1 MIEMEENLTL
11 NEVNLLAEASRN
23 KEKREQK
30 FLAALKGI
38 DLDEKESTA
47 SFDEVKRRAEAKL
60 AGQTEEE
67 YVFKMIG
74 IEYDTDED

>member
-23 KEKREQK
+23 KEKREQR

-38 DLDEKESTA
+38 DLDEKESTS
-47 SFDEVKRRAEAKL
+47 SFEEVQKKAAAAL

-67 YVFKMIG
+67 YVFNMIG
-74 IEYDTDED
+74 IEYDKDED